1 MDTSLNFVA
10 LIETNP
16 ITRLNREYNNKFI
29 NKIKETFTETQQQL
43 FVSSLYCF
51 LNYHPTNDYVI
62 DLDNIWRW
70 LGFSQKIR
78 AKELLEK
85 HFIIEK
91 DYKILLSH
99 GREQDF
105 DKHGGHNKQN
115 ILLNVQTFK
124 LLCIKADTKK
134 SHEIHEYFI
143 KLEELMQTIVQ
154 EESNE
159 LKLQLEQV
167 NQQMI
172 QTQQHTQKQ
181 IQLERQKVLLSQFN
195 SNMNIIYIL
204 RVKQYENGEYV
215 IKIGESRRGIE
226 GRFNEHKNKYEDP
239 LLLDCFAVKKC
250 KDFERYLHTH
260 DNIRMHKV
268 TDLVG
273 HESEQEL
280 FRIGRGFTYQSL
292 QKIIHQNIQ
301 RFNEMDEK
309 YFEDMILHA
318 LSNLN
323 LQNTFTP
330 QNDLMQQILQNQQQM
345 LHQLQSLEKSHKE
358 LHTKYNTLQTRTTT
372 NFQQPLVTLGPRL
385 QKINPETMTID
396 NVYESV
402 SECLNESLN
411 TKQRL
416 ARPSIDKAITENTI
430 YHGFRWAY
438 VSRDKDPNIIHNL
451 PPTKQTKIQNIG
463 YIAKVNQEKTE
474 IIQVYI
480 DRKTAAT
487 MNGYASNSA
496 LDTPVKKQTLT
507 NGFYYMLYDQCDE
520 TLKQAYE
527 EQHGEPLLYRDGV
540 GQYDQ
545 EHQLLRTFIHKYD
558 CMKQLKISDKTLA
571 KALDKPITYNQ
582 CYYKMVGS
590 KLVC

>member
-1 MDTSLNFVA
+1 
-10 LIETNP
+10 
-16 ITRLNREYNNKFI
+16 
-29 NKIKETFTETQQQL
+29 
-43 FVSSLYCF
+43 
-51 LNYHPTNDYVI
+51 
-62 DLDNIWRW
+62 
-70 LGFSQKIR
+70 
-78 AKELLEK
+78 
-85 HFIIEK
+85 
-91 DYKILLSH
+91 
-99 GREQDF
+99 
-105 DKHGGHNKQN
+105 
-115 ILLNVQTFK
+115 
-124 LLCIKADTKK
+124 
-134 SHEIHEYFI
+134 
-143 KLEELMQTIVQ
+143 
-154 EESNE
+154 
-159 LKLQLEQV
+159 
-167 NQQMI
+167 
-172 QTQQHTQKQ
+172 
-181 IQLERQKVLLSQFN
+181 
-195 SNMNIIYIL
+195 
-204 RVKQYENGEYV
+204 
-215 IKIGESRRGIE
+215 
-226 GRFNEHKNKYEDP
+226 
-239 LLLDCFAVKKC
+239 
-250 KDFERYLHTH
+250 
-260 DNIRMHKV
+260 MHKV

-292 QKIIHQNIQ
+292 QKIIHQNIP

-345 LHQLQSLEKSHKE
+345 LHQLQNLEKSHKE

-372 NFQQPLVTLGPRL
+372 NFQQPLITLGPRL
-385 QKINPETMTID
+385 QKINPETLTLD
-396 NVYESV
+396 KVYESV

-438 VSRDKDPNIIHNL
+438 VSRDKDPNIIHDL

-463 YIAKVNQEKTE
+463 YIAKINQEKTE

-487 MNGYASNSA
+487 MNGYVSNSA

-520 TLKQAYE
+520 FLKQTYE
-527 EQHGEPLLYRDGV
+527 EQYGEPLLYRDGV

-582 CYYKMVGS
+582 CYYKTVGS